1 MNVTATHGQPQ
12 RRFESTGFIFQQQC
26 QGGKETRTTLVDQYF
41 QRVRALSFWRHLG
54 RGSCDAARDYPACC
68 IPCRS
73 RGIGRLSMRR
83 SSQSRRHIGRMMNNT
98 YVYRS
103 YATKA
108 YVASDVRACES
119 TCHTLPPHIRTHVQR
134 HLRPPSPQP
143 CSLHAE
149 AQVQDV
155 HSQMRCQSS

>member
-54 RGSCDAARDYPACC
+54 RGSCDAARGCPACC

-73 RGIGRLSMRR
+73 RGIGRLSIRR
-83 SSQSRRHIGRMMNNT
+83 SSQSRRHIGRMMSNT
-98 YVYRS
+98 YVCRS

-108 YVASDVRACES
+108 YVASGVRVDGS
-119 TCHTLPPHIRTHVQR
+119 TCHILPPHRQTRVQR
-134 HLRPPSPQP
+134 HLHPPSPQL

-149 AQVQDV
+149 AQVRDV
-155 HSQMRCQSS
+155 HSRMRCQLS